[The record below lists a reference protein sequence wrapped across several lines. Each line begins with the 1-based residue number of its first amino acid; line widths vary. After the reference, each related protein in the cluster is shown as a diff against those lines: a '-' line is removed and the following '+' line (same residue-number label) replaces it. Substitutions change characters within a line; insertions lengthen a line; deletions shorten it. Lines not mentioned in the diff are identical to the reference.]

1 MRRNQRQMKPF
12 RRNFAFETASI
23 IAGLIVAVVVIGYV
37 SDSVKD
43 WPVIPIVPLIIAGAI
58 LLVGWTC
65 RDVSAER

>member
-1 MRRNQRQMKPF
+1 MKPF

-23 IAGLIVAVVVIGYV
+23 IAGLIVAVVVIVYV

>member
-1 MRRNQRQMKPF
+1 MKPF

>member
-1 MRRNQRQMKPF
+1 MKPF

-37 SDSVKD
+37 SDSIKD

-65 RDVSAER
+65 RVVSAER